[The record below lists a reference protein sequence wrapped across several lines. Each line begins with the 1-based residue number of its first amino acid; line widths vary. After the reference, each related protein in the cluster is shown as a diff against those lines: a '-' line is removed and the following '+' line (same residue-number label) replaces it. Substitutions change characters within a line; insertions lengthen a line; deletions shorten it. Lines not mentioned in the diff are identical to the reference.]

1 MSPKSI
7 AKKGLMTALVIS
19 FCLLQ
24 TACLDSKCTDPTSAF
39 SCKDLE
45 EKDHNVYLTFADKNN
60 GKLLGVTKGVAA
72 CRNMA
77 YKHANSINLS
87 KESGWSYVCCTKTA
101 DSECAEKHW

>member
-1 MSPKSI
+1 MSSTSI
-7 AKKGLMTALVIS
+7 AKKICLALMLALAG
-19 FCLLQ
+19 FMQAGCN
-24 TACLDSKCTDPTSAF
+24 DRCTDPTSAF

-45 EKDHNVYLTFADKNN
+45 EKDHAVFLTFADKNN

-72 CRNMA
+72 CRSMA
-77 YKHANSINLS
+77 YKHANSINLT